1 MKLIIITNLMI
12 WSCRDVIHGWP
23 FNIKIFKWSE
33 TSILISDETRQISQ
47 LICLALNELDFVDDY
62 DRRLKFL
69 TDCRAKFNRLE
80 VVQIHLVYS
89 VLNMAMEALKNVSQ
103 RNESKRRPRIHGF
116 LQVRSN
122 PSMTLPKIVTVFV
135 KNDFWYALFIS
146 FSPRSS
152 FYPINST
159 LFAIVTRC

>member
-1 MKLIIITNLMI
+1 ML
-12 WSCRDVIHGWP
+12 
-23 FNIKIFKWSE
+23 
-33 TSILISDETRQISQ
+33 SDETRQISQ

-122 PSMTLPKIVTVFV
+122 ASMTLPINIVTIF
-135 KNDFWYALFIS
+135 
-146 FSPRSS
+146 FSKAYVVLSS
-152 FYPINST
+152 FQFLHVNLLS
-159 LFAIVTRC
+159 